1 MQRQER
7 RLPTIEEILE
17 KAERGVIDDS
27 MATVLLAE
35 LEQSETRG
43 EPGPDA
49 PADARRQASA

>member
-27 MATVLLAE
+27 MATVLLSE

-43 EPGPDA
+43 EPWPDA